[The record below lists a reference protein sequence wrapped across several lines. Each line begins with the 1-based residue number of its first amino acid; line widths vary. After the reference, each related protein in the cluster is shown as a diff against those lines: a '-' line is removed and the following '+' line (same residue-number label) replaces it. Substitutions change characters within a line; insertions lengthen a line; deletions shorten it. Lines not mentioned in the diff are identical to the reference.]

1 MTILPFWAKALIA
14 AAILAAATFYV
25 DRYLSSVEQRGYD
38 RAVSE
43 QRVKTIKAQDD
54 AIIESNRRLKLV
66 EDAIKGRNDREKS
79 IRAVADAAG
88 VAVGGLRN
96 ELDAARVGM
105 SAADAATLR
114 HAATTYSV
122 IFGECV
128 ERYTGLAEKATRHTN
143 DIQTLME
150 AGNPTPDAGKVK

>member
-1 MTILPFWAKALIA
+1 MTLVPLWIKALIVA
-14 AAILAAATFYV
+14 VILAAITFAV
-25 DRYLSSVEQRGYD
+25 NRYLSSVEQRGYD
-38 RAVSE
+38 RAVVE
-43 QRVKTIKAQDD
+43 YQEKTIEAQN
-54 AIIESNRRLKLV
+54 AVIVESNRRMQLV

-96 ELDAARVGM
+96 ELDAARAGM
-105 SAADAATLR
+105 STADAATLR
-114 HAATTYSV
+114 NAAATYSLV
-122 IFGECV
+122 FGECV

-150 AGNPTPDAGKVK
+150 AGAK

>member
-1 MTILPFWAKALIA
+1 MIPIWIKALIVAALLAIA
-14 AAILAAATFYV
+14 AAAV
-25 DRYLSSVEQRGYD
+25 NRYLSSVEQRGYD
-38 RAVSE
+38 RAVVE
-43 QRVKTIKAQDD
+43 YQAKVIKAQND
-54 AIIESNRRLKLV
+54 AIVENNRRMQLV

-96 ELDAARVGM
+96 ELDAARAGM
-105 SAADAATLR
+105 SVADAATLR

-128 ERYTGLAEKATRHTN
+128 DRYTGLAEKATRHVS
-143 DIQTLME
+143 DIQTLM
-150 AGNPTPDAGKVK
+150 DAGAR

>member
-1 MTILPFWAKALIA
+1 MPLVPLWIKALIVA
-14 AAILAAATFYV
+14 ALLAAATVYV
-25 DRYLSSVEQRGYD
+25 NRYLSSVEQRGYD
-38 RAVSE
+38 RAVTE
-43 QRVKTIKAQDD
+43 YQAKTITAQND

-96 ELDAARVGM
+96 ELDSARTGM
-105 SAADAATLR
+105 STADAATLR

-128 ERYTGLAEKATRHTN
+128 ERYSGLAEKATRHVS

-150 AGNPTPDAGKVK
+150 AGAK

>member
-1 MTILPFWAKALIA
+1 MIIPFWIKALIVA
-14 AAILAAATFYV
+14 ALLAAATVYV
-25 DRYLSSVEQRGYD
+25 NRYLSSVEQRGYD

-43 QRVKTIKAQDD
+43 YQAKTIKAQND

-96 ELDAARVGM
+96 ELDAARAGM
-105 SAADAATLR
+105 STADAATLR

-128 ERYTGLAEKATRHTN
+128 DRYTGLAEKATRHVS

-150 AGNPTPDAGKVK
+150 AGAK